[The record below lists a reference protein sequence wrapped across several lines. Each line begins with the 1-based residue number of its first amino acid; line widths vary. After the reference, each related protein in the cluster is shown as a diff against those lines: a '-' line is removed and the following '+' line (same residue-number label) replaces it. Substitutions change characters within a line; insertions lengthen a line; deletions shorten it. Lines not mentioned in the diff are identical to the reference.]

1 MFFLETY
8 AMPIVTGIL
17 ALLIIYFVLLDVFEV
32 MILPRRVTR
41 ALRLASIINRLA
53 WTPWSAIGRRIH
65 DRNRR
70 ENFLGMYGPLG
81 LLVLLFIWAFGII
94 FGIALLLW
102 ALGSPYSA
110 PEKIPTFGTDL
121 YVSGTTFFTLG
132 LGDVTP
138 LTGIARFLTVV
149 EAGTGFGILAI
160 VIGYLPVLYQ
170 SFSRREVNISLLDA
184 RAGSPPSAVELLRRY
199 GQHQSA
205 DALKDFLNE
214 WERWSAELLESHLS
228 YPSLAYFRSQ
238 HDNQSWLA
246 SLTMILDACAL
257 IMSGID
263 GLPVKKAKLTFAMA
277 RHAAV
282 DLSQIIRAKPRECHT
297 DRLPPGA
304 LATVCA
310 LLEDAG
316 LKPPN
321 SESSEEQ
328 LRKLREMYEPY
339 VNALSEQLLMEL
351 PPWIPDQGIQDDW
364 LTTADGREGSPL

>member
-32 MILPRRVTR
+32 VILPRRVTR

-53 WTPWSAIGRRIH
+53 WTPWSAIGHRIH

-70 ENFLGMYGPLG
+70 ENFLGIYGPLS
-81 LLVLLFIWAFGII
+81 LIFLLFIWAIGII
-94 FGIALLLW
+94 FGFALLQW
-102 ALGSPYSA
+102 ALGSPFNA
-110 PEKIPTFGTDL
+110 PEKIPNFGTDL

-138 LTGIARFLTVV
+138 QTGPARFLTVI
-149 EAGTGFGILAI
+149 EGGGGFGILAV

-199 GQHQSA
+199 GQHQSS

-263 GLPVKKAKLTFAMA
+263 GLPMKKAKLTFAMA

-316 LKPPN
+316 LKPRN
-321 SESSEEQ
+321 SESSEKQ
-328 LRKLREMYEPY
+328 LRQFREM
-339 VNALSEQLLMEL
+339 
-351 PPWIPDQGIQDDW
+351 
-364 LTTADGREGSPL
+364 